1 MFSFVCFLFPVVSGH
16 ILSLSTQC
24 PNDGEKVK
32 VLVLSTEQQG
42 KNEDSSLLIMASLP
56 AQNIAGKKHSG

>member
-1 MFSFVCFLFPVVSGH
+1 MSCFAFIFPAVSGH

-24 PNDGEKVK
+24 PRDGEKVK
-32 VLVLSTEQQG
+32 VLVLSTEEQD

-56 AQNIAGKKHSG
+56 AQNIAGKKQSG